1 MTIKAR
7 LLIDK
12 EVKPRTNYIALKWV
26 GPKGEWLD
34 ENYYDENS

>member
-12 EVKPRTNYIALKWV
+12 EVKPWTNYIALKWV
-26 GPKGEWLD
+26 GPKGEWPD